1 MNSYPMTTLI
11 DEALERLNRRL
22 PLAQRQSAL
31 SPEFAEAHRAI
42 LRAQFESGVA
52 PDPRT
57 LPAGAL
63 ERLRADDLI
72 VVSKDGA
79 RILGAYPM
87 TTEETAHR
95 LLLPG
100 GTIHAMCAVDALS
113 VGAMYGGAV
122 EIESRCRVTREPVRV
137 TMDGARIVS
146 VSPEGVLVGVRW
158 DKGSCQPAA
167 HSLCMEMVFLRDEA
181 AARQWSGGDSGSHTV
196 LSLEEGAEFGARFF
210 TPLV

>member
-1 MNSYPMTTLI
+1 MTTLI

-22 PLAQRQSAL
+22 PLARRQSAL
-31 SPEFAEAHRAI
+31 PPAFAAAHRAI
-42 LRAQFESGVA
+42 LRAQFDSGVA
-52 PDPRT
+52 PEAGSVPD
-57 LPAGAL
+57 GAL
-63 ERLRADDLI
+63 ERLSADDLI

-87 TTEETAHR
+87 TTEPTPHR
-95 LLLPG
+95 LLMPG
-100 GTIHAMCAVDALS
+100 RTIHAMCAVDALS

-122 EIESRCRVTREPVRV
+122 EIESRCRVTRQPVWV
-137 TMDGARIVS
+137 KMDGARIVS

-158 DKGSCQPAA
+158 DKGSCAPAA

-181 AARQWSGGDSGSHTV
+181 AAKEWSGGDRESHTV
-196 LSLEEGAEFGARFF
+196 LTVEDAAEFGARFF